1 MSDNST
7 RIALRIYVEDTDAG
21 GIVYHANYL
30 RYMERARTEMM
41 RELGFTKPA
50 LSNGVQIVV
59 SQVQLDYRK
68 PAQLDD
74 LLSVTA
80 QLLTL
85 TACSL
90 VIAQRVERGGE
101 LLVEAIITVVCV
113 SAASQRPVRI
123 PPAMR
128 KQLQQRLPQTV

>member
-7 RIALRIYVEDTDAG
+7 RIDLRIYVEDTDAG

-50 LSNGVQIVV
+50 LTKAVQIVV